1 MANETITS
9 GQTGMFFTAWMGS
22 DILNEQRAYS
32 VSKGLLK
39 YEGRKPSKV
48 YSFPIQAKPAAATS
62 NQTEGTAFANVAL
75 TTTKADA
82 TARLNGQVA
91 TVNDVLDAV
100 SIVDAIA
107 QFSGVLGRSIAE
119 ELETTICTSIHNGF
133 STATTASTVLLLSD
147 VASVV
152 GALEA
157 QDILGALTGVIHP
170 TQTME
175 LEKDLTGTAAAA
187 FFGSERGAA
196 AADGGLS
203 KPRAGGRVGN
213 VLGVEFYQTSAVV
226 LSATY
231 RGAVFTKEAAGLYE
245 LWDSRTETHRDAFQ
259 PGTQIAATSDYGV
272 AIIRDSWGRGL
283 RST

>member
-22 DILNEQRAYS
+22 DILEEQRAYN
-32 VSKGLLK
+32 VSKPLLK

-48 YSFPIQAKPAAATS
+48 FSFPRQVKPAAATS

-75 TTTKADA
+75 TTDKADA

-100 SIVDAIA
+100 SIEDAVSH
-107 QFSGVLGRSIAE
+107 FSGVLGRSLAE
-119 ELETTICTSIHNGF
+119 EYEATICSAIYNGF
-133 STATTASTVLLLSD
+133 TTATTASTVLLLSD
-147 VASVV
+147 VASALGV
-152 GALEA
+152 LEA
-157 QDILGALTGVIHP
+157 NDILGDIVAVIHP

-187 FFGSERGAA
+187 FFGSERGAS

-203 KPRAGGRVGN
+203 APRNGGRVGR
-213 VLGVEFYQTSAVV
+213 VLGIDFYQTSAVV
-226 LSATY
+226 FSTTF
-231 RGAVFTKEAAGLYE
+231 RGAMFTKEAAGLYE
-245 LWDSRTETHRDAFQ
+245 LWASRTETHRDAFQ

-272 AIIRDSWGRGL
+272 AIIRDAWGRGL